1 MEWVGLPSGVVLARG
16 VCFQHSAGGGSM
28 NPLVQLLGRGALYIL
43 KRGGP
48 AVAFELPSSA
58 GYPDD
63 DSMKLTPMTK
73 EQARRLAADKL
84 RKRRAS
90 KQTK

>member
-1 MEWVGLPSGVVLARG
+1 M
-16 VCFQHSAGGGSM
+16 H
-28 NPLVQLLGRGALYIL
+28 PLVQLLGRGALHLL

-63 DSMKLTPMTK
+63 DDDSMKLVPMTK

-84 RKRRAS
+84 RKRRTS
-90 KQTK
+90 KKTK